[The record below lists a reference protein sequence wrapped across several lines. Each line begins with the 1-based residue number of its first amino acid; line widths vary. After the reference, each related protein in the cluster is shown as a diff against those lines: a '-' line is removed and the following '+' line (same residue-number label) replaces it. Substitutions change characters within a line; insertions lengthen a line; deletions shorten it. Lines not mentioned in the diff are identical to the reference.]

1 MAYSG
6 MEKWIFTLYSCFVIQ
21 FAFSLVLAL
30 MFCWKVTCPV
40 QYPCTEDIGKR
51 ICKKRIIEANGM
63 AQEEENNDLLTTDF
77 LTVYYSSLCTTGKNI
92 FITYY
97 SRMHSPQLSWS
108 AVKHY
113 SNNILFKQYKKNHC
127 FMFLVTEKN
136 NSLFEEFDNQD
147 IWET

>member
-30 MFCWKVTCPV
+30 MFCWKVTCAV
-40 QYPCTEDIGKR
+40 QCPCTEDIGKR

-113 SNNILFKQYKKNHC
+113 SNNILFKQDQKITALC
-127 FMFLVTEKN
+127 FL
-136 NSLFEEFDNQD
+136 
-147 IWET
+147 